1 MLEEQNESDHDSWE
15 TRYCLLLWL
24 SIIVIIPFDMRK
36 LDGTMHIESKTT
48 LQRFLKQIKLYF
60 YIFYCQLF
68 IHYRLVDIVMKYLS
82 SGDACRDM
90 ATVLATRLFTRSD
103 VKESH
108 LPIFLD
114 WVKLVSILKFS

>member
-1 MLEEQNESDHDSWE
+1 VACYFAWWWYEGWYAISMVYYLVRS
-15 TRYCLLLWL
+15 
-24 SIIVIIPFDMRK
+24 P
-36 LDGTMHIESKTT
+36 
-48 LQRFLKQIKLYF
+48 RFLLSFKISIY
-60 YIFYCQLF
+60 YPIFYPHLF
-68 IHYRLVDIVMKYLS
+68 LKFRLVDVVMTYLS

-114 WVKLVSILKFS
+114 WVKLVII

>member
-36 LDGTMHIESKTT
+36 LDGTKHIGSKTI
-48 LQRFLKQIKLYF
+48 LQRFVNNKGKCIYF
-60 YIFYCQLF
+60 HSTFSKF
-68 IHYRLVDIVMKYLS
+68 RLVDAVMKYLS

-108 LPIFLD
+108 LPTFLD
-114 WVKLVSILKFS
+114 WVKLVSI

>member
-1 MLEEQNESDHDSWE
+1 
-15 TRYCLLLWL
+15 
-24 SIIVIIPFDMRK
+24 
-36 LDGTMHIESKTT
+36 
-48 LQRFLKQIKLYF
+48 
-60 YIFYCQLF
+60 
-68 IHYRLVDIVMKYLS
+68 MKYLS

-114 WVKLVSILKFS
+114 WVKLVSI